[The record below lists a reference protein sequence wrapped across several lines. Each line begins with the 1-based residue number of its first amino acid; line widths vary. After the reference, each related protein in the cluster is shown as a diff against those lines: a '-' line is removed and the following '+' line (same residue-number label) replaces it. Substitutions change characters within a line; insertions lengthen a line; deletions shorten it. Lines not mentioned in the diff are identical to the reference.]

1 MNKWAYPKPGKIESA
16 DPKLYLQNM
25 TIKEIGDRLKVNDLI
40 ILVVGS
46 VENHGPSCPLG
57 QDTYQCTRMSEIIAE
72 RTGCTLAPPVWYGSH
87 PFHHVGMPGTIVIP
101 EEVFNAQLRAI
112 MAGLWN
118 MGFRKQIIFNN
129 HGQEYVIPTAI
140 HQFAKRFQVP
150 AIILNYNWHHGI
162 SELLSGKDVGNL
174 DSGFDTTFVHAD
186 EVETSFAM
194 ALFPEYVNEQ
204 EAKDTQPRGFLDSK
218 FFDKAGN
225 CLHRPIA
232 WYGVVGA
239 GPVEFA
245 AYPEGCVG
253 CQTKGKP
260 EKAKKA
266 IDKILDTFEEM
277 INMIVKKYPP
287 GKLPDWQEM
296 TQRFT
301 KEEMDLLLKGPL
313 NGGRH
318 IYTICYPP

>member
-1 MNKWAYPKPGKIESA
+1 MGNWKFPRPGKIESS

-25 TIKEIGDRLKVNDLI
+25 NMTDVKERLEVNDLI

-72 RTGCTLAPPVWYGSH
+72 KTGCTLAPPVFYGSH

-101 EEVFNAQLRAI
+101 EEIFNGQLRAI

-140 HQFAKRFQVP
+140 HQFAKRYQVP
-150 AIILNYNWHHGI
+150 AILLNYNWYHGI
-162 SELLSGKDVGNL
+162 SELISGKDVGNL
-174 DSGFDTTFVHAD
+174 ESGFETTFVHAD

-194 ALFPEYVNEQ
+194 ALFPEYVAE
-204 EAKDTQPRGFLDSK
+204 EKREDTTPRGFLDSK

-225 CLHRPIA
+225 CLHRPIT
-232 WYGVVGA
+232 WYGAVGA

-253 CQTKGKP
+253 AQTKASA
-260 EKAKKA
+260 EKAEKA
-266 IDKILDTFEEM
+266 INTILDTFEEM
-277 INMIVKKYPP
+277 VNMILEKYSP
-287 GKLPDWQEM
+287 GKLPDWREM
-296 TQRFT
+296 SQRFSD
-301 KEEMDLLLKGPL
+301 EEMELLLKGPL
-313 NGGRH
+313 NGGKH
-318 IYTICYPP
+318 IYTITYPP

>member
-1 MNKWAYPKPGKIESA
+1 MAKWKYPQSGKIETS
-16 DPKLYLQNM
+16 KLYLQNM
-25 TIKEIGDRLKVNDLI
+25 TIKEVEERLKINDLVI
-40 ILVVGS
+40 IVVGS

-57 QDTYQCTRMSEIIAE
+57 QDTYQCTRMAEIIAE
-72 RTGCTLAPPVWYGSH
+72 RTNSTLAPPVWYGSH

-101 EEVFNAQLRAI
+101 EEIFNGQLRAI
-112 MAGLWN
+112 IAGLWN

-140 HQFAKRFQVP
+140 HQFAKKYQVP
-150 AIILNYNWHHGI
+150 AIILNYNWYHGI

-174 DSGFDTTFVHAD
+174 ESGFETTFVHAD
-186 EVETSFAM
+186 EVETSFAL
-194 ALFPEYVNEQ
+194 ALFPELVNKEYAQ
-204 EAKDTQPRGFLDSK
+204 DTTPRGFLDPK

-225 CLHRPIA
+225 CLHRPIT
-232 WYGVVGA
+232 WYGAVGA

-253 CQTKGKP
+253 CQTKGDP
-260 EKAKKA
+260 SKAKKA

-277 INMIVKKYPP
+277 VSMILQKYPP
-287 GKLPDWQEM
+287 GTLPDWREM

-301 KEEMDLLLKGPL
+301 EEEMELLLKGPTK
-313 NGGRH
+313 GGKH